1 MRLERANLETC
12 GDATDT
18 VVVIDVLR
26 AFTTAAY
33 AFAAGAREILLVSTV
48 AEALALRARFP
59 GALVMGEVHGLLVEG
74 FDFSNSPADLLGRDL
89 GGRRMIQRTSAGTQG
104 VVRSLRAGTLL
115 TSSFVC
121 AAATAR
127 YIARH
132 APACVT
138 FVITGI
144 YTDRDGDEDAA
155 CADYLAALLRRERPD
170 PAPFLQRVRELDDGP
185 LVRRPGPAGLPGPG
199 PRPVCR
205 HRSFRFHHAGRAA
218 RWPAGDANRQVTPVK
233 KGRFGGA
240 ALQKAPPTFS
250 RDKE

>member
-1 MRLERANLETC
+1 MLPPQAMRLERASLETC

-48 AEALALRARFP
+48 AEALALRERFP
-59 GALVMGEVHGLLVEG
+59 GALVMGEVHGLPVEG
-74 FDFSNSPADLLGRDL
+74 FDFSNSPADLLGHDL

-104 VVRSLRAGTLL
+104 VVRSLRAATLL

-127 YIARH
+127 YIAHH

-138 FVITGI
+138 FVITGV

-155 CADYLAALLRRERPD
+155 CADYLAALLGGRRPD
-170 PAPFLQRVRELDDGP
+170 PVPFLQRVRDSTPGRWFADPAQPDFPAQDLDLCTAIDRFDFAMLVERRDGL
-185 LVRRPGPAGLPGPG
+185 LVM
-199 PRPVCR
+199 
-205 HRSFRFHHAGRAA
+205 
-218 RWPAGDANRQVTPVK
+218 QTVK
-233 KGRFGGA
+233 
-240 ALQKAPPTFS
+240 
-250 RDKE
+250 